1 MEDACLRRQVSL
13 FAISLFIFLIDR
25 HFILILSGI
34 KQNAMLN
41 VAIVCGGDSGEYDV
55 SVKSG
60 GQVFRHLDREKFTP
74 FLVGVSKQGWVC
86 KIDSKEVPVD
96 KDHFT
101 IFIDEKTVRFD
112 VVFNAIHGTPG
123 EDGKL
128 QGYLD
133 MMGIPYTS
141 SGVTTSALTFN
152 KSFCKKVVASM
163 GVRTANSVHIYR
175 RTQDPVY
182 AVWEEIAFP
191 CFVKPNNGGSSV
203 GMSKVTRAEDLEAA
217 LQKAFHEDE
226 EVLVEDFIQGR
237 ELTCGVIR
245 TEGKVIAF
253 PVTEIIS
260 KTDFFDYDAKY
271 KEGLA
276 QEVVPADIAEDV
288 SEKCRNIS
296 IGLYEKLNC
305 CGVVRF
311 DYIYSNYEF
320 YFLEVNTV
328 PGLSEQ
334 SIIPK
339 MALAYG
345 WTMTELFTRMIGEC
359 R

>member
-1 MEDACLRRQVSL
+1 
-13 FAISLFIFLIDR
+13 
-25 HFILILSGI
+25 
-34 KQNAMLN
+34 MLN

-60 GQVFRHLDREKFTP
+60 EQVLHHLDREKFIP
-74 FLVGVSKQGWVC
+74 FLVGISKKGWFC
-86 KIDSKEVPVD
+86 RMDGKEFPVD

-101 IFIDEKTVRFD
+101 LFLDGKTIRFD

-133 MMGIPYTS
+133 MIGIPYTS

-163 GVRTANSVHIYR
+163 GVRTANSVHLFR
-175 RTQDPVY
+175 HTEDPVY
-182 AVWEEIAFP
+182 AIWEEIAFP

-203 GMSKVTRAEDLEAA
+203 GMSKVNKAEELEAA
-217 LQKAFHEDE
+217 LYKAFQEDE
-226 EVLVEDFIQGR
+226 EVLVEDFISGR
-237 ELTCGVIR
+237 ELTCGLVR
-245 TEGKVIAF
+245 SEGKVIAF

-260 KTDFFDYDAKY
+260 KTDFFDYEAKY

-276 QEVVPADIAEDV
+276 EEVVPANIPEDV

-296 IGLYEKLNC
+296 MDLYEKLNC
-305 CGVVRF
+305 HGVVRF

-328 PGLSEQ
+328 PGLSGQ
-334 SIIPK
+334 SIVPK
-339 MALAYG
+339 MARAHG
-345 WTMTELFTRMIGEC
+345 WTMTELFTRMIEESLTV
-359 R
+359 

>member
-1 MEDACLRRQVSL
+1 
-13 FAISLFIFLIDR
+13 
-25 HFILILSGI
+25 
-34 KQNAMLN
+34 MLN
-41 VAIVCGGDSGEYDV
+41 VAIVCGGDSGEFDV
-55 SVKSG
+55 SMKSG
-60 GQVFRHLDREKFTP
+60 GQVLQHLDREKFVP
-74 FLVGVSKQGWVC
+74 YLVVIRKKGWFC
-86 KIDSKEVPVD
+86 RIDGEEVEVD
-96 KDHFT
+96 KDHFSLLHHGKA
-101 IFIDEKTVRFD
+101 IRLD

-141 SGVTTSALTFN
+141 SGVTTSSLTFN
-152 KSFCKKVVASM
+152 KSFCKKVAASM
-163 GVRTANSVHIYR
+163 GVKTANSVHLFR
-175 RTQDPVY
+175 RTVDPVY

-203 GMSKVTRAEDLEAA
+203 GMSKVNKAEELEEA
-217 LQKAFHEDE
+217 LRKAFHEDD
-226 EVLVEDFIQGR
+226 EVLVEDFISGR
-237 ELTCGVIR
+237 ELTCGVVR

-260 KTDFFDYDAKY
+260 KTDFFDYEAKY

-276 QEVVPADIAEDV
+276 EEVVPADIAGDIAEIC
-288 SEKCRNIS
+288 KNTS

-305 CGVVRF
+305 RGVVRF
-311 DYIYSNYEF
+311 DYIYSNYAF

-334 SIIPK
+334 SIVPK
-339 MALAYG
+339 MARSHG
-345 WTMTELFTRMIGEC
+345 WTMTELFTRMIEEC
-359 R
+359 L

>member
-1 MEDACLRRQVSL
+1 
-13 FAISLFIFLIDR
+13 
-25 HFILILSGI
+25 
-34 KQNAMLN
+34 MLN

-55 SVKSG
+55 SMRSG
-60 GQVFRHLDREKFTP
+60 EQVFHHLDKDKFAP
-74 FLVGVSKQGWVC
+74 YLVEVSRKGWFC
-86 KIDSKEVPVD
+86 RLDGKEVPVD

-101 IFIDEKTVRFD
+101 LSVGGKTIRFD
-112 VVFNAIHGTPG
+112 VAFNAIHGTPG

-128 QGYLD
+128 QGYFD
-133 MMGIPYTS
+133 MIGIPYTS

-163 GVRTANSVHIYR
+163 GVKTANSIHLYR
-175 RTQDPVY
+175 HTVDPVY
-182 AVWEEIAFP
+182 AIWEEIAFP

-203 GMSKVTRAEDLEAA
+203 GMSKVNKAEELEAA

-226 EVLVEDFIQGR
+226 EVLVEDFIRGR
-237 ELTCGVIR
+237 ELTCGVVR
-245 TEGKVIAF
+245 SGGEVIAF

-260 KTDFFDYDAKY
+260 KTDFFDYEAKY

-276 QEVVPADIAEDV
+276 QEVVPADITDDV
-288 SEKCRNIS
+288 AEKCRNIS
-296 IGLYEKLNC
+296 TGLYEKLNC
-305 CGVVRF
+305 RGVVRF

-334 SIIPK
+334 SIVPK
-339 MALAYG
+339 MARAHG
-345 WTMTELFTRMIGEC
+345 WTMTELYSRMIGEC
-359 R
+359 ISF

>member
-1 MEDACLRRQVSL
+1 
-13 FAISLFIFLIDR
+13 
-25 HFILILSGI
+25 
-34 KQNAMLN
+34 MLN
-41 VAIVCGGDSGEYDV
+41 VAIVCGGDSGEFDV
-55 SVKSG
+55 SMKSG
-60 GQVFRHLDREKFTP
+60 GQVFQHLDRKKFTP
-74 FLVGVSKQGWVC
+74 YLVIIHKQGWFC
-86 KIDSKEVPVD
+86 RIDGEETAVD

-101 IFIDEKTVRFD
+101 FLHNGKTIKLD

-141 SGVTTSALTFN
+141 SGVTTSSLTFN
-152 KSFCKKVVASM
+152 KSYCKKVVASL
-163 GVRTANSVHIYR
+163 GVKTANSVHLFR
-175 RTQDPVY
+175 RTEDPVY

-203 GMSKVTRAEDLEAA
+203 GMSKVNKAEELEEA
-217 LQKAFHEDE
+217 LRKAFHEDE
-226 EVLVEDFIQGR
+226 EVLVEDFISGR
-237 ELTCGVIR
+237 ELTCGVVR
-245 TEGKVIAF
+245 SEGEVTAF

-260 KTDFFDYDAKY
+260 KKDFFDYEAKY

-276 QEVVPADIAEDV
+276 EEVVPADISSDV
-288 SEKCRNIS
+288 AEKCRNIS
-296 IGLYEKLNC
+296 IDLYGKLNC
-305 CGVVRF
+305 RGVVRF

-334 SIIPK
+334 SIVPK
-339 MALAYG
+339 MTRAQG
-345 WTMTELFTRMIGEC
+345 WTLTELYTRMIEDC
-359 R
+359 L

>member
-1 MEDACLRRQVSL
+1 
-13 FAISLFIFLIDR
+13 
-25 HFILILSGI
+25 
-34 KQNAMLN
+34 MLN

-60 GQVFRHLDREKFTP
+60 EQVFHQLDREKFIP
-74 FLVGVSKQGWVC
+74 FLVGISKKGWVC
-86 KIDSKEVPVD
+86 RMDGKDVPVD

-101 IFIDEKTVRFD
+101 FFLDGKTIRFD

-128 QGYLD
+128 QGYFD
-133 MMGIPYTS
+133 MIGIPYTS

-163 GVRTANSVHIYR
+163 GVRTANSVHLFR
-175 RTQDPVY
+175 RMEDPVY
-182 AVWEEIAFP
+182 AIWEEIAFP

-203 GMSKVTRAEDLEAA
+203 GMSKVSKVEELEAA
-217 LQKAFHEDE
+217 LERAFQEDE
-226 EVLVEDFIQGR
+226 EVLVEDLIQGR
-237 ELTCGVIR
+237 ELTCGLVR
-245 TEGKVIAF
+245 SEGKVIAF

-260 KTDFFDYDAKY
+260 KTDFFDYEAKY

-276 QEVVPADIAEDV
+276 EEVVPANIPEDV

-305 CGVVRF
+305 RGVVRF

-334 SIIPK
+334 SIVPK
-339 MALAYG
+339 MARAYG
-345 WTMTELFTRMIGEC
+345 WTMTELFTRMIEEC
-359 R
+359 LVV